1 MQTVLDEVRHK
12 SLPVYNRIRT
22 LINDADR
29 KFVVFSNEFHRYYFQ
44 CRIHRLTINFSE
56 TYIEKDLHESPNDR
70 NDRAIRVASKW
81 YMQHNPEN
89 NSSIVLISDD
99 KVNREKSKLLNIPT
113 LSLAEFVECLSEEH
127 PELVDIVSSTAD
139 IQGIEQEKFTY
150 PEVVLLNISPYLHF
164 R

>member
-1 MQTVLDEVRHK
+1 MMLIGNLLFSQT
-12 SLPVYNRIRT
+12 NFIG
-22 LINDADR
+22 II
-29 KFVVFSNEFHRYYFQ
+29 Q

-99 KVNREKSKLLNIPT
+99 KENREKSKLLNIPT

-150 PEVVLLNISPYLHF
+150 PEVFLLNISPYLHF